1 MKRVLSSSAGRRPRT
16 RRVAAARLAALVVV
30 SAAAGAASAQTGAY
44 GIDYRSAGASLI
56 VRDAP
61 SVQGRTLF
69 RLLPGT
75 PVEVVVSQNGWV
87 RIRDPQGSMNW
98 VESHALGDQ
107 RTVIVTA
114 ERATIRRQPQADAP
128 PAFEAV
134 RNVVLQLI
142 EPAALGWARVR
153 HAEGLEGYVRAS
165 EVWGL

>member
-98 VESHALGDQ
+98 VESHALSDQ

-114 ERATIRRQPQADAP
+114 ERATIRRQPQ
-128 PAFEAV
+128 AFEAV